1 MYTYT
6 TEFNGKQYA
15 FSDDQVTVNGIPIPY
30 SEMTEIAHRGGDA
43 PAFLFTYKGRRFA
56 LPHREED
63 LKAILPYFVKAQ
75 QSASANLPLE
85 NAVPIQPAASTAPA
99 AEEPGAYAAPGAPEQ
114 ESFTVSEET
123 EQEVYA
129 APGVEPESFAAPAAT
144 EPEAYVEPGVESE
157 AFVAPE
163 ASEQGAY
170 ATPGAP
176 EQETFTVPE
185 VQEPEAYAAPEDEQT
200 AYIEPGAPEQ
210 EVYDAPDDEQEIYA
224 EAEGQDPF
232 AAPDDAGLSAGL
244 ASEPEQPKKGF
255 WTKGKLIIAAVVLVA
270 IVVALVFAFHG
281 KGDSATPS
289 AGHDIS
295 EMEGDVDG
303 AEDFEDDEELEPEPL
318 PTETLE
324 ATDGF
329 TVTDMDGTIDAVL
342 KKVYVGDDAL
352 NKLSELGENQSDF
365 TEDSEPGY
373 KLVMY
378 EYDLKV
384 KDGKLIGDPI
394 TGEAY
399 LPDKATEM
407 DDYWEYSLEANPD
420 KDLSMGEL
428 ELNAGES
435 ATVYIVYEMPEK
447 LNDYYEKVY
456 VDTEDNTVWVHYV
469 LK

>member
-15 FSDDQVTVNGIPIPY
+15 FSDDQVTVNGIAIPY

-56 LPHREED
+56 LPHREEE
-63 LKAILPYFVKAQ
+63 LKAILPYFVRAQ

-85 NAVPIQPAASTAPA
+85 NAVPIQPAASAAPA
-99 AEEPGAYAAPGAPEQ
+99 AEEPETYASPGAAEQEAYAAPEDEQTVYIEPGAPEQ
-114 ESFTVSEET
+114 
-123 EQEVYA
+123 
-129 APGVEPESFAAPAAT
+129 
-144 EPEAYVEPGVESE
+144 
-157 AFVAPE
+157 
-163 ASEQGAY
+163 
-170 ATPGAP
+170 
-176 EQETFTVPE
+176 
-185 VQEPEAYAAPEDEQT
+185 EAYAAPEDEQT

-210 EVYDAPDDEQEIYA
+210 EVYDAPDDEQEIYAEA

-303 AEDFEDDEELEPEPL
+303 AEDFEGDEELEPEPL